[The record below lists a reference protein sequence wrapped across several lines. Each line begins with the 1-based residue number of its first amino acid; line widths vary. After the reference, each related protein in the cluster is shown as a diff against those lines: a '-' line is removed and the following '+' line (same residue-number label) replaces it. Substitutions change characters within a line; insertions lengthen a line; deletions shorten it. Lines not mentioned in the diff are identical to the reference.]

1 MSSVTSGVVSQL
13 QRSRPISP
21 LQRRVNIEYGK
32 YRGPSDNFMFDI
44 LRNVT
49 VCVSVRTYLTGVADS
64 QVAGAGWDAA
74 QLR

>member
-1 MSSVTSGVVSQL
+1 MSRPITPL
-13 QRSRPISP
+13 QRS
-21 LQRRVNIEYGK
+21 VNIEYCK
-32 YRGPSDNFMFDI
+32 WVHQYRGPSNNVMFDI

-64 QVAGAGWDAA
+64 QVVGAGWNSA